1 MSEVTWGALFWF
13 SVRWDYSFQGC
24 FQIGET
30 MQEMELMDNL
40 QGEFCI
46 YNKKEQRLSLD
57 MYCILFIY

>member
-1 MSEVTWGALFWF
+1 
-13 SVRWDYSFQGC
+13 
-24 FQIGET
+24 

-40 QGEFCI
+40 QRELCI